1 MESFEEVMSRMVA
14 RRPDQSG
21 SKETTTYGI
30 DVLAMWPDL
39 FANMD
44 EVDRNAIRQSFAAS
58 WHDGWQPNREDV
70 ADLAAQTRGTITAEE
85 HRQRIRNRAQPREAT
100 QRQADEA

>member
-1 MESFEEVMSRMVA
+1 MESFEEVMARMAA

-21 SKETTTYGI
+21 SKETTSGI
-30 DVLAMWPDL
+30 DVVAMWPEL
-39 FANMD
+39 FTDMSD
-44 EVDRNAIRQSFAAS
+44 IDRNAIRQSFAAS

-85 HRQRIRNRAQPREAT
+85 YRQRIRNRAQPREAM
-100 QRQADEA
+100 QRQGDEA

>member
-1 MESFEEVMSRMVA
+1 MESFEEVMARMA
-14 RRPDQSG
+14 AGRPSHTG
-21 SKETTTYGI
+21 PEGPAPGF
-30 DVLAMWPDL
+30 DVVAMWPEL
-39 FANMD
+39 FTGMSNI
-44 EVDRNAIRQSFAAS
+44 DRNAIRQSFAAS

-85 HRQRIRNRAQPREAT
+85 YRQRIRNRAQPQEAT